1 MRALV
6 LAMGLA
12 LAVPGLPGVALAV
25 QPDEILSD
33 PALEARARALSTGLR
48 CVVCRNENI
57 DESNADLARDMRI
70 VLRERLVAGDSDA
83 EAVQFL
89 VDRYGE
95 YVLLRPRVDG
105 INMVLWA
112 AAPVL
117 LLSGLALGALALR
130 RRPQPERPL
139 SPEEAARLEELTRD
153 EALR

>member
-6 LAMGLA
+6 LAMALA
-12 LAVPGLPGVALAV
+12 LAVPGLPGAALAV
-25 QPDEILSD
+25 QPDEMLAD
-33 PALEARARALSTGLR
+33 PALEARARALSEGLR

-95 YVLLRPRVDG
+95 YVLLKPRNDG

-117 LLSGLALGALALR
+117 LMSGLALGALALR
-130 RRPQPERPL
+130 RRPQAERPL
-139 SPEEAARLEELTRD
+139 SPEEQARLEELTRD